1 MRCIVWKTS
10 EVPCDDN
17 DVLTGEKMS
26 DIYIKGWIQ
35 GLDEDIQSTDIH
47 YRSMDGDGNFNWRF
61 VFDFNYLPAEESV
74 VINKKEHFWS
84 LDETETKLPPVLTI
98 QVWDNDK
105 FSAVSQQ
112 IKELLEIFF
121 LNRLCLRM
129 IFLANYRSI

>member
-1 MRCIVWKTS
+1 
-10 EVPCDDN
+10 VPCDDN

-105 FSAVSQQ
+105 FSAVN
-112 IKELLEIFF
+112 IKKKQLLAYFF
-121 LNRLCLRM
+121 
-129 IFLANYRSI
+129 

>member
-1 MRCIVWKTS
+1 MRCIVWNTS

-112 IKELLEIFF
+112 IKELID
-121 LNRLCLRM
+121 
-129 IFLANYRSI
+129 IFLKSIVCV